1 MKFANFRKNL
11 ITPERAA
18 WFIPVFISSGISIIL
33 ILFFVFPQYRKSNQV
48 NLELKDFIQK
58 KNELNNLKLQYKIIN
73 NKFDKL
79 SKEKTKIIE
88 LIAGTSSLDTL
99 LSKLGE
105 IGKNNNIEFISI
117 LPKEIISFGGE
128 SKEKNNQNKMGKTI
142 PIEDPLFVE
151 GVKKYLFDITLEA
164 EFVSLLSFLRELE
177 FQENIIL
184 IEDINLR
191 ILKQQNA
198 KNIVSYNKRDLLQV
212 NIKMKLYGKN

>member
-1 MKFANFRKNL
+1 MKFTNFRKNL

-48 NLELKDFIQK
+48 NLELKDLIQK
-58 KNELNNLKLQYKIIN
+58 KNELNNLKSQYKIIN

-88 LIAGTSSLDTL
+88 LITGTSSLDTL

-105 IGKNNNIEFISI
+105 IGKNNDIEFISI
-117 LPKEIISFGGE
+117 IPKEISSFDGE
-128 SKEKNNQNKMGKTI
+128 SKEKNNQNKMGQSI

-184 IEDINLR
+184 LEDINLR

-198 KNIVSYNKRDLLQV
+198 KNIDSYNKRDLLQV
-212 NIKMKLYGKN
+212 NIEIKLYGKN